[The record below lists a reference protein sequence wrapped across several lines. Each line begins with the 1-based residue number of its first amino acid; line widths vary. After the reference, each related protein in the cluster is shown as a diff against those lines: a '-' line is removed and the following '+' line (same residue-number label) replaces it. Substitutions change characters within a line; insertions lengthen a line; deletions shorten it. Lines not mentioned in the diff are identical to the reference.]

1 MRKLLFIITS
11 DPRTSARPAEAI
23 RIAAGVS
30 AWGRAA
36 VSICLV
42 GPAVLM
48 LSEGDQPLRD
58 ESQFA
63 SGLPLVS
70 SPIYAMNTSAP
81 VADAQVI
88 AVAELAQIALR
99 HDTIVRF

>member
-1 MRKLLFIITS
+1 MRKLLFIISS
-11 DPRTSARPAEAI
+11 DPRISARPAEAI
-23 RIAAGVS
+23 RIAAGVN

-42 GPAVLM
+42 GPAALM
-48 LSEGDQPLRD
+48 LSEGDQALKD

-63 SGLPLVS
+63 AGLPLVAK
-70 SPIYAMNTSAP
+70 PVYVMNSSAP
-81 VADAQVI
+81 VADSQEI
-88 AVAELAQIALR
+88 GVAELAQLALR